1 MKILTNARH
10 WKQNAFGL
18 VEITYNP
25 EKDLLRAKLEL
36 ITKLRSHAVAMS
48 KYGDYIVVPTTAT
61 CSTPE
66 QIIDNAVRIWKT
78 ERAAEEERKRNFEER
93 EKRMRELLES
103 DE

>member
-1 MKILTNARH
+1 MKVLTNARH

-36 ITKLRSHAVAMS
+36 ITKSQAYAAALSNAPTRS
-48 KYGDYIVVPTTAT
+48 GGTYIVIPTDAN

-66 QIIDNAVRIWKT
+66 QIIDAAVQVWKT
-78 ERAAEEERKRNFEER
+78 TRQNR
-93 EKRMRELLES
+93 ENLVK
-103 DE
+103 